1 MSLPLSHPISSLS
14 NNTITLKRLDKT
26 HLKRGLHLSII
37 PPPLTIN
44 KWPLDHFCSR
54 CLPPVSLL
62 QVVGFGSRQSPRTLV
77 RAPWS
82 FSMKSTLPAKEDFPS
97 CLSRPLH
104 LIKPNPQP
112 YTLYTVCNDLY
123 CLSGENHAGLAEGQI
138 TPQQKCSFSF
148 YPFQLKLCKI
158 VGC

>member
-1 MSLPLSHPISSLS
+1 MDNLLLMFPFFYLSLPLSHPISSLS
-14 NNTITLKRLDKT
+14 NNTITLKRFDKT

-44 KWPLDHFCSR
+44 KWPLDHFCSL

-82 FSMKSTLPAKEDFPS
+82 FSMKSTLPAKEDFRS
-97 CLSRPLH
+97 CLSLGMHGPPRINTEQAVL
-104 LIKPNPQP
+104 
-112 YTLYTVCNDLY
+112 CWWDLTS
-123 CLSGENHAGLAEGQI
+123 C
-138 TPQQKCSFSF
+138 
-148 YPFQLKLCKI
+148 
-158 VGC
+158 